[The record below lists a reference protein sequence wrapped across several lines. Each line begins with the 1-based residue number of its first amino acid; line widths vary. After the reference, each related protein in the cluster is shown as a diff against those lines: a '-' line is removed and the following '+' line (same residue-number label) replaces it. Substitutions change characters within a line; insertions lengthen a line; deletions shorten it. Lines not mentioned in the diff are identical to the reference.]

1 MLPAHPLHLNSL
13 PPPPPLLFSPLYSPP
28 SLVPGA
34 ISREVYGVPQ
44 EDKPNPAQ
52 KVTLYTE
59 GAADREGKRKNA
71 ETEQHHERH
80 GPAPPAPQEEQEE
93 TKKQG
98 AVLYR
103 QKEEVDREV
112 GGGQVG

>member
-1 MLPAHPLHLNSL
+1 M
-13 PPPPPLLFSPLYSPP
+13 
-28 SLVPGA
+28 
-34 ISREVYGVPQ
+34 PQ

>member
-1 MLPAHPLHLNSL
+1 M
-13 PPPPPLLFSPLYSPP
+13 
-28 SLVPGA
+28 
-34 ISREVYGVPQ
+34 PQ

-112 GGGQVG
+112 GGGTGRLAGSFNDQEGWSEAHSCNGLGKFSHTRGERAREG